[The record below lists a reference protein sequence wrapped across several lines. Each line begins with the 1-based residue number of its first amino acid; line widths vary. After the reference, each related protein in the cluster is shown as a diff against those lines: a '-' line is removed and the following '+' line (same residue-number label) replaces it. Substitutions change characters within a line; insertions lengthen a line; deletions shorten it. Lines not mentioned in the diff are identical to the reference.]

1 MWRTAIALIV
11 VAPSAATAADLMQV
25 ARQEPGHSR
34 FVALVERAGLAGEMS
49 SGGPYTVFMPSDAA
63 FDRMPPE
70 TRQRLA
76 DVQRDALR
84 PIVRQHVIRG
94 TVLPSDDIPKTLE
107 TAAGGELQ
115 VTWERNSL
123 TIFSGPLPPAGEAA
137 RVVRGDLKA
146 DNGVV
151 HTIDAVLLPVNAL
164 EIQDAVADAST
175 GAAGAPRQ
183 EATTARA
190 EGGAAQAE
198 ASAQPNEA
206 AQPAPTAQRRKVK
219 VYTYVPESQTTTAVR
234 PAEPPRA
241 EGRPSAEAAPRPA
254 ALTVEELEDMSVV
267 SRGRDAEGVV
277 EGIVLSPGTGDID
290 VVLVRFSGFL
300 GMFGKL
306 VVVPWSDITVARGEP
321 LLIADIDAAAIERA
335 EEPDLSRYDT
345 AG

>member
-1 MWRTAIALIV
+1 MWRAAIALIA

-25 ARQEPGHSR
+25 ARQESGHSR
-34 FVALVERAGLAGEMS
+34 FVALVERAGLAGELS
-49 SGGPYTVFMPSDAA
+49 GGGPYTVFMPSDAA

-76 DVQRDALR
+76 DVQREALR

-94 TVLPSDDIPKTLE
+94 KVLPSDDIPKTLK

-164 EIQDAVADAST
+164 EIQDAVADAAT
-175 GAAGAPRQ
+175 GAAGAPRPETTPARD
-183 EATTARA
+183 EA
-190 EGGAAQAE
+190 
-198 ASAQPNEA
+198 ASAQGQSSAQPKET
-206 AQPAPTAQRRKVK
+206 AQPAPTDRRPVK

-234 PAEPPRA
+234 PDQRPRA
-241 EGRPSAEAAPRPA
+241 EGQPSAEAAPRPA
-254 ALTVEELEDMSVV
+254 ALTAEELEDMSVV

-277 EGIVLSPGTGDID
+277 EGVVLSPETGDID

-306 VVVPWSDITVARGEP
+306 IVVPWSDITVARGQP

-335 EEPDLSRYDT
+335 EEADLSRYQT
-345 AG
+345 AE